1 MTHGDFEDALTSR
14 CFWRDAHSPQKIEW
28 SYDDL
33 ISLFGKNTGA
43 CICVYL
49 TSSDPSAS
57 KKKNVNVNILKPE
70 LEKLDTAV
78 SLHFH
83 VQ

>member
-1 MTHGDFEDALTSR
+1 MTWFRYLEKTLVRVYVCILPVQT
-14 CFWRDAHSPQKIEW
+14 PQQ
-28 SYDDL
+28 
-33 ISLFGKNTGA
+33 A
-43 CICVYL
+43 
-49 TSSDPSAS
+49 
-57 KKKNVNVNILKPE
+57 KKNVNVNILKPE

>member
-1 MTHGDFEDALTSR
+1 MAISKMHSLQ

-33 ISLFGKNTGA
+33 ISLFGKKTLV
-43 CICVYL
+43 CVYVCIL
-49 TSSDPSAS
+49 PVQTPQQA
-57 KKKNVNVNILKPE
+57 KKNVNVNILKPE